1 MKTPSEIAAVRPMPK
16 TFRLCV
22 NADCPRAAECLRHV
36 ALPLATPDVQTI
48 SVINPA
54 YIAAAEGNCPAFH
67 SAAPVRYAQGFVK
80 MLSGLT
86 VAQANAFR
94 IRLESHFG
102 HNLYFRLRSGK
113 RLITPTDQAHI
124 RQVMTELGVSPL
136 PDFDAYVEAYN
147 W

>member
-22 NADCPRAAECLRHV
+22 KVDCPRAAECLHHV
-36 ALPLATPDVQTI
+36 ALSLVSLDEQTI

-54 YIAAAEGNCPAFH
+54 YLAATEGDCPAFH
-67 SAAPVRYAQGFVK
+67 SATPVRYAQGFVK
-80 MLSGLT
+80 MLSNLT
-86 VAQANAFR
+86 VAQANALR

-102 HNLYFRLRSGK
+102 HTLYFRLRSGK
-113 RLITPTDQAHI
+113 RLVNPTEQSYI
-124 RQVMTELGVSPL
+124 RQAMAELGINPL

>member
-22 NADCPRAAECLRHV
+22 KADCPRATECLRHV

-54 YIAAAEGNCPAFH
+54 YLATTGDTCPMFN
-67 SAAPVRYAQGFVK
+67 SATPVRYAQGFAR

-86 VAQANAFR
+86 VAQANALR
-94 IRLESHFG
+94 VRLESHFG
-102 HNLYFRLRSGK
+102 HTLYFRLRSGK
-113 RLITPTDQAHI
+113 RLITPTNQAHI
-124 RQVMTELGVSPL
+124 RQAMIELGVNPL